1 MADTPSKS
9 RKKKLRLV
17 ASGAWK
23 KNPKTSLSVT
33 ASQRRGAKA
42 ARRTRNV
49 SVTGAAREVCLLD
62 TQAIKLGVY
71 NAEFHAMNRVERKSI
86 VSKALTEQLN
96 AA

>member
-23 KNPKTSLSVT
+23 KNPKTSLSIT

-42 ARRTRNV
+42 AERNRNA
-49 SVTGAAREVCLLD
+49 SVTGSARPLSKLD
-62 TQAIKLGVY
+62 EQAKELGVY
-71 NAEFHAMNRVERKSI
+71 SEEYHCLTRTERKSI
-86 VSKALTEQLN
+86 VSTALSQSKA
-96 AA
+96 A